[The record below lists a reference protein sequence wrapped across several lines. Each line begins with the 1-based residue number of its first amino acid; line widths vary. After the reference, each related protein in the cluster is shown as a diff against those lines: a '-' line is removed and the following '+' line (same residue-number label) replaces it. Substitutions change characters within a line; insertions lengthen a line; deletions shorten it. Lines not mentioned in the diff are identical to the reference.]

1 MRLGH
6 SVGARTSIPK
16 GAMRTIP
23 HAAILSTLLVL
34 APAAAPAADD
44 SLLPVE
50 PPWRLVLK
58 DQLSSERGCH
68 LNEVLA
74 YQEIPLG
81 DDVGVDGRVS
91 CFDGREFNFTRRRRH
106 QKFTIELCAPAVC

>member
-1 MRLGH
+1 
-6 SVGARTSIPK
+6 
-16 GAMRTIP
+16 MRTIP
-23 HAAILSTLLVL
+23 RAILSTLVAL
-34 APAAAPAADD
+34 APVAATASDEP
-44 SLLPVE
+44 LLPTE

-58 DQLSSERGCH
+58 NQLKSERACD

-81 DDVGVDGRVS
+81 SDVGLDGRIS
-91 CFDGREFNFTRRRRH
+91 CFDGREFNFTRKRKH